1 MSENEQGIVKNG
13 NLARK
18 AIKNEQ
24 GQSKMNELA
33 HNVYENEQGIVK
45 NGNLAR
51 KAIKNEQ
58 GRLRM
63 SELAHK
69 R

>member
-1 MSENEQGIVKNG
+1 
-13 NLARK
+13 
-18 AIKNEQ
+18 
-24 GQSKMNELA
+24 MNELA

-63 SELAHK
+63 NELAHK